1 MRKSV
6 TQIITAVILIVPF
19 PLHAVSSSLSDSQIL
34 PPLLEEPTLIWVSLL
49 SSLSSPLPLPNLSKT
64 YFYQVDHSINDFLTA
79 FLRFCAIS
87 YSSWWDEKWDQ
98 RKPSFI
104 FFMLFRLDFH
114 AYLRSL
120 RQSSFFLSFYKF
132 LRCGSE
138 LSVAFNSDRVLGS
151 SLWQWISFYVANNNV
166 FGVILIRNLYFSV
179 VYLYLKMI
187 FLLPSKIKEAN
198 ENLWDFGS
206 LNFLCTDVCSSII
219 KILM

>member
-1 MRKSV
+1 
-6 TQIITAVILIVPF
+6 
-19 PLHAVSSSLSDSQIL
+19 
-34 PPLLEEPTLIWVSLL
+34 
-49 SSLSSPLPLPNLSKT
+49 
-64 YFYQVDHSINDFLTA
+64 
-79 FLRFCAIS
+79 
-87 YSSWWDEKWDQ
+87 
-98 RKPSFI
+98 
-104 FFMLFRLDFH
+104 MLFRLDFH

-132 LRCGSE
+132 LRRGSE

-151 SLWQWISFYVANNNV
+151 SLWQWISFYVVNNNV
-166 FGVILIRNLYFSV
+166 FGVILIRNLYFSL

-219 KILM
+219 KILMQRNFDNFISELLKKIHNISYFSNIVKWCYIWYLWGRCPIVLFSCCSDGILFLMKLLHAILLV